1 MHQDIFTH
9 ELETWRKCGARIID
23 VREPDEYASEHIPG
37 TVNLPLSQLEVRAVE
52 LSKDLN
58 APLVIVCRSGG
69 RSSNA
74 CEYLSVIGHTNLA
87 NLQGG
92 TMAWAMEGR
101 SLETGL
107 LETDSIQTGAS
118 T

>member
-9 ELETWRKCGARIID
+9 ELETWHKRGARIID
-23 VREPDEYASEHIPG
+23 VRELDEYASEHIPG
-37 TVNLPLSQLEVRAVE
+37 ALNLPLSQLEARAVE
-52 LSKDLN
+52 LSNDLN

-69 RSSNA
+69 RSRNA
-74 CEYLSVIGHTNLA
+74 CEYLTAIGYTDLA

-101 SLETGL
+101 TLETGSLETGL
-107 LETDSIQTGAS
+107 LKTGA
-118 T
+118 